1 MPEVTYKT
9 VMNLDVHK
17 IWDFVQDMNNW
28 APMLTGYQSH
38 EIDTDTHSVWTLKGD
53 VGVLSRKVLLDVNI
67 TEWNG
72 PERVEFTLTG
82 LNEQVEGD
90 GTFEMAPV
98 DASGEVESVGDA
110 EPVPAEEPKKEGLF
124 RRFLNWFFR
133 SMFKRKFGSVERREL
148 TIEEIGP
155 TASSLSFRIRMDAGG
170 PMAPMVNAMLKP
182 VLMPAAEDLGNKI
195 AAHLEELHGVEVARP
210 KEDGADDD
218 VAA

>member
-28 APMLTGYQSH
+28 APMLTGYQEH

-53 VGVLSRKVLLDVNI
+53 VGVLSRKVRLDVNI

-98 DASGEVESVGDA
+98 DGAEDGEAKTEA
-110 EPVPAEEPKKEGLF
+110 EAAPTEEPKREGLF

-133 SMFKRKFGSVERREL
+133 AMFKRKFGSVERREL
-148 TIEEIGP
+148 TVEEIGP

-182 VLMPAAEDLGNKI
+182 ALMPAAEDLGNKI
-195 AAHLEELHGVEVARP
+195 AAHLEELHGVQVREPKEEGGGEVA
-210 KEDGADDD
+210 A
-218 VAA
+218 